1 MPALLIFNIVLSALV
16 VIAIVGGLAWSVASS
31 RLSVVTSPAK

>member
-16 VIAIVGGLAWSVASS
+16 VLAIVGGLAWSVVSS
-31 RLSVVTSPAK
+31 RVSVTTASVK

>member
-16 VIAIVGGLAWSVASS
+16 VLAIVGGLAWSVASS
-31 RLSVVTSPAK
+31 RVSVIAASVK